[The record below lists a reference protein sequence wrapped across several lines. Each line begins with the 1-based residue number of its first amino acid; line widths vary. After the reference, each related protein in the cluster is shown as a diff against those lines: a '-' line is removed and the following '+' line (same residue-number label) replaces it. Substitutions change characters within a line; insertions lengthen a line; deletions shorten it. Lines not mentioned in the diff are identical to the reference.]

1 MKPKIYSFLVDN
13 NDHKKEKSVNKNVL
27 AAIGHNEY
35 KNVLL
40 KNKCLIH
47 SMNGI
52 QSKIHRIGS
61 YEIKKRSL
69 YCFDE
74 KLYI

>member
-1 MKPKIYSFLVDN
+1 M
-13 NDHKKEKSVNKNVL
+13 NKNVL

-40 KNKCLIH
+40 KNKCLMH

-52 QSKIHRIGS
+52 QRKNHRIGS
-61 YEIKKRSL
+61 YEIKKPSL

-74 KLYI
+74 KLYV

>member
-1 MKPKIYSFLVDN
+1 MNPKIYSFLVDN
-13 NDHKKEKSVNKNVL
+13 NEHKKEKSVNKNVL

-35 KNVLL
+35 ENVLL
-40 KNKCLIH
+40 KNNCLIH

-52 QSKIHRIGS
+52 QSKNHRIGS
-61 YEIKKRSL
+61 YKIKKRSL